1 MIDKKAVLLQS
12 MTEMLFTV
20 DNFNSRTKS
29 RRRETVTKVNYVG
42 I

>member
-1 MIDKKAVLLQS
+1 

-20 DNFNSRTKS
+20 NNFNSRAK
-29 RRRETVTKVNYVG
+29 RRRETVIKVNYVG